1 MKTSI
6 RIALT
11 AALPVLAAAG
21 CSDFLSGGE
30 LTNNPTTP
38 TSASISQIFLSTEVN
53 FWAQQTQSLA
63 RLTGMWMQQVKGVA
77 RQAKGTYEYTG
88 AGEASFDGEFI
99 VPYASGGLVDLR
111 KVESLASDA
120 GDMQYLGMTQVIEAM
135 EIGTTAD
142 IWGDIPYSQAAKPD
156 SFPDPQL
163 DAQMD
168 VYDALQ
174 SLLSEAITNL
184 GGEGPGAQDADLVYG
199 GDPAAWIALAH
210 TLKARLYLHTAEVN
224 GTAAYASAL
233 AEAEQGIG
241 SNDGD
246 YLAIFN
252 GGLQGESNPW
262 FQFMNANGGTGRDGD
277 IIATSDT
284 HLYSLLDDLGDP
296 RRDEYYDLSNKES
309 GYLSDFRGGAAFS
322 QPIVTYNE
330 NLLILAEAQYQT
342 GDEPGALETLNA
354 ERASW
359 ATATPWHNGIDLDPV
374 SASGTALLEAIM
386 TEKYITLFQNV
397 EAWNDYKRTCIP
409 ALVPVNGASV
419 IPGRVPYG
427 ITERQTNSNVPD
439 PSAQPPRNAN
449 DPNAC
454 PLP

>member
-1 MKTSI
+1 V
-6 RIALT
+6 ALT
-11 AALPVLAAAG
+11 AALPILAAAG
-21 CSDFLSGGE
+21 CKDFLSGGE

-53 FWAQQTQSLA
+53 LWAQQTQSLA

-88 AGEASFDGEFI
+88 VGEATFDGEFI
-99 VPYASGGLVDLR
+99 IPYTSGGLVDIR
-111 KVESLASDA
+111 KVEELARDA
-120 GDMQYLGMTQVIEAM
+120 GDMQYLGMAQVIEAI

-163 DAQMD
+163 DAQTD

-174 SLLSEAITNL
+174 ALLSEAIANL

-199 GDPAAWIALAH
+199 GDPAKWIALAH
-210 TLKARLYLHTAEVN
+210 TLKARLYLHTAEVD
-224 GTAAYASAL
+224 GDAAYASAL
-233 AEAEQGIG
+233 AEAQQGIT

-246 YLAIFN
+246 YIVPFT

-262 FQFMNANGGTGRDGD
+262 YQFMNANGGTGRDGD

-296 RRDEYYDLSNKES
+296 RLDEYYDLSNKEA
-309 GYLSDFRGGAAFS
+309 GYLSDFRGGAAFP

-330 NLLILAEAQYQT
+330 NLLIMAEAQYHTDQ
-342 GDEPGALETLNA
+342 PAALATLNQ
-354 ERASW
+354 ERAAW
-359 ATATPWHNGIDLDPV
+359 GTAAPWHRPIALDPV
-374 SASGTALLEAIM
+374 SASGPALLEAIM

-409 ALVPVNGASV
+409 ALVPANGASV
-419 IPGRVPYG
+419 IPGRLPYG
-427 ITERQTNSNVPD
+427 VTERQTNSNVPD
-439 PSAQPPRNAN
+439 PSAQPARNAN

-454 PLP
+454 AA

>member
-1 MKTSI
+1 MKTYI
-6 RIALT
+6 RVALT
-11 AALPVLAAAG
+11 AALPILAAAG
-21 CSDFLSGGE
+21 CKDFLSGGE

-38 TSASISQIFLSTEVN
+38 TDASISQIFLSTEVN
-53 FWAQQTQSLA
+53 LWAQQTQSLA

-88 AGEASFDGEFI
+88 VGEATFDGEFI
-99 VPYASGGLVDLR
+99 IPYVSGGLVDIR
-111 KVESLASDA
+111 RVEDLAREA
-120 GDMQYLGMTQVIEAM
+120 GDMQYLGMAQVIEAM

-142 IWGDIPYSQAAKPD
+142 IWGDVPYSQAAKPD

-174 SLLSEAITNL
+174 ALLSEAITNL

-199 GDPAAWIALAH
+199 GDPEKWIALAH

-224 GTAAYASAL
+224 GDAAYASAL
-233 AEAEQGIG
+233 TEAQQGIA

-246 YLAIFN
+246 YIAIFT

-262 FQFMNANGGTGRDGD
+262 YQFMNANGGTGRDGD

-296 RRDEYYDLSNKES
+296 RRDEYYDLSNKAA
-309 GYLSDFRGGAAFS
+309 GYLSDFRGGAAFP

-330 NLLILAEAQYQT
+330 NLLIMAEAQFHVDQS
-342 GDEPGALETLNA
+342 AAQATLND
-354 ERASW
+354 ERAAW
-359 ATATPWHNGIDLDPV
+359 GTATPWHRAITLDPV
-374 SASGTALLEAIM
+374 SASGPALLEAIM

-409 ALVPVNGASV
+409 ALEPVNGASV
-419 IPGRVPYG
+419 IPGRLPYG
-427 ITERQTNSNVPD
+427 VTERQTNSNVPD
-439 PSAQPPRNAN
+439 PSQQPARNAN

-454 PLP
+454 A

>member
-1 MKTSI
+1 VKKYI
-6 RIALT
+6 RVALT
-11 AALPVLAAAG
+11 AALPILAAAG
-21 CSDFLSGGE
+21 CNDFLSGGE

-38 TSASISQIFLSTEVN
+38 TNASISQIFLSTEVN
-53 FWAQQTQSLA
+53 LWAQQTQSLA

-88 AGEASFDGEFI
+88 VGEASFDGEFI
-99 VPYASGGLVDLR
+99 IPYASGGLVDIR
-111 KVESLASDA
+111 KVEALARDA
-120 GDMQYLGMTQVIEAM
+120 GDMQYLGMAQVIEAI

-168 VYDALQ
+168 VYGALQ
-174 SLLSEAITNL
+174 ALLSEAITNL

-199 GDPAAWIALAH
+199 GDPEKWIALAH
-210 TLKARLYLHTAEVN
+210 TLKARLYLHTAEVD
-224 GTAAYASAL
+224 GAAAYASAL
-233 AEAEQGIG
+233 AEAQLGIA
-241 SNDGD
+241 SSDGD
-246 YLAIFN
+246 YIVPFT

-262 FQFMNANGGTGRDGD
+262 YQFMNANGGTGRDGD

-296 RRDEYYDLSNKES
+296 RLDEYYDLSNKEA
-309 GYLSDFRGGAAFS
+309 GYLSDFRGGAAFP

-330 NLLILAEAQYQT
+330 NLLIMAEAQFHT
-342 GDEPGALETLNA
+342 GDEPGALITLNA
-354 ERASW
+354 EREAW
-359 ATATPWHNGIDLDPV
+359 GTATPWHSAIALDP
-374 SASGTALLEAIM
+374 ASGSGSALLEAIM

-439 PSAQPPRNAN
+439 PSQQPARNAN

-454 PLP
+454 AA

>member
-1 MKTSI
+1 VKKYI
-6 RIALT
+6 RVALT
-11 AALPVLAAAG
+11 AALPIIAAAG
-21 CSDFLSGGE
+21 CKDFLSGGE

-53 FWAQQTQSLA
+53 LWAQQTQSLA

-88 AGEASFDGEFI
+88 VGEASFDGEFI
-99 VPYASGGLVDLR
+99 IPYASGGLVDIR
-111 KVESLASDA
+111 KVEALARDA
-120 GDMQYLGMTQVIEAM
+120 GDMQYLGMAQVIEAI

-168 VYDALQ
+168 VYGALQ
-174 SLLSEAITNL
+174 ALLSEAITNL

-199 GDPAAWIALAH
+199 GDPEKWIALAH
-210 TLKARLYLHTAEVN
+210 TLKARLYLHTAEVD
-224 GTAAYASAL
+224 GAAAYASAL
-233 AEAEQGIG
+233 AEAQLGIA
-241 SNDGD
+241 SSDGD
-246 YLAIFN
+246 YIVPFT

-262 FQFMNANGGTGRDGD
+262 YQFMNANGGTGRDGD

-296 RRDEYYDLSNKES
+296 RLDEYYDLSNKEA
-309 GYLSDFRGGAAFS
+309 GYLSDFRGGAAFP

-330 NLLILAEAQYQT
+330 NLLIMAEAQFHT
-342 GDEPGALETLNA
+342 GDEPGALITLNA
-354 ERASW
+354 EREAW
-359 ATATPWHNGIDLDPV
+359 GTATPWHSAIALDP
-374 SASGTALLEAIM
+374 ASGSGSALLEAIM

-419 IPGRVPYG
+419 IPGRLPYG

-439 PSAQPPRNAN
+439 PSAQPARNAN
-449 DPNAC
+449 DPDAC
-454 PLP
+454 PAP

>member
-11 AALPVLAAAG
+11 AALPILAAAG
-21 CSDFLSGGE
+21 CKDFLSGGE

-38 TSASISQIFLSTEVN
+38 TSANISQIFLSTEVN

-63 RLTGMWMQQVKGVA
+63 RLTGMWMQQVDGVA

-88 AGEASFDGEFI
+88 VGEATFDGEFI
-99 VPYASGGLVDLR
+99 LPYASGGLVDLR
-111 KVESLASDA
+111 KVDSLAREA
-120 GDMQYLGMTQVIEAM
+120 GDLQYLGAAQVIEAM

-142 IWGDIPYSQAAKPD
+142 IWGDIPYSQAARPD
-156 SFPDPQL
+156 SFPDPKL

-168 VYDALQ
+168 VYDQLQ
-174 SLLSEAITNL
+174 ALLSEAITNL
-184 GGEGPGAQDADLVYG
+184 SGDGPGPQDADLVYG

-233 AEAEQGIG
+233 AEAQQGIA

-262 FQFMNANGGTGRDGD
+262 YQFMNANGGTGRDGD
-277 IIATSDT
+277 IIATTGT
-284 HLYSLLDDLGDP
+284 HLYSLLGDLGDP
-296 RRDEYYDLSNKES
+296 RRNEYYDLSNKAA
-309 GYLSDFRGGAAFS
+309 GYLSDFRGGAAFV

-330 NLLILAEAQYQT
+330 NLLIMAEAQYQT
-342 GDEPGALETLNA
+342 GDAPGALESLNT
-354 ERASW
+354 ERDAW
-359 ATATPWHNGIDLDPV
+359 GEATPWHSVISLAPS
-374 SASGTALLEAIM
+374 SASGPALLEAIM

-397 EAWNDYKRTCIP
+397 ETWNDYKRTCIP

-439 PSAQPPRNAN
+439 PSQQPARNAN

-454 PLP
+454 AA

>member
-1 MKTSI
+1 VKKYI
-6 RIALT
+6 RVALT
-11 AALPVLAAAG
+11 AALPILAAAG
-21 CSDFLSGGE
+21 CKDFLSGGE

-53 FWAQQTQSLA
+53 LWAQQTQSLA

-88 AGEASFDGEFI
+88 VGEASFDGEFI
-99 VPYASGGLVDLR
+99 IPYASGGLVDIR
-111 KVESLASDA
+111 KVEALARDA
-120 GDMQYLGMTQVIEAM
+120 GDMQYLGMAQVIEAI

-168 VYDALQ
+168 VYGALQ
-174 SLLSEAITNL
+174 ALLSEAITNL

-199 GDPAAWIALAH
+199 GDPEKWIALAH
-210 TLKARLYLHTAEVN
+210 TLKARLYLHTAEVD
-224 GTAAYASAL
+224 GAAAYASAL
-233 AEAEQGIG
+233 AEAQLGIA
-241 SNDGD
+241 SSDGD
-246 YLAIFN
+246 YIVPFT

-262 FQFMNANGGTGRDGD
+262 YQFMNANGGTGRDGD

-296 RRDEYYDLSNKES
+296 RLDEYYDLSNKEA
-309 GYLSDFRGGAAFS
+309 GYLSDFRGGAAFP
-322 QPIVTYNE
+322 QPIVTHNE
-330 NLLILAEAQYQT
+330 NLLIMAEAQYHTDQ
-342 GDEPGALETLNA
+342 PAALATLNQ
-354 ERASW
+354 ERAAW
-359 ATATPWHNGIDLDPV
+359 GTAAPWHSAIDLDPV
-374 SASGTALLEAIM
+374 SASGSALLDAIM

-409 ALVPVNGASV
+409 ALAPVNGASV
-419 IPGRVPYG
+419 IPGRLPYG

-439 PSAQPPRNAN
+439 PSAQPARNAN
-449 DPNAC
+449 DPDAC
-454 PLP
+454 PAP